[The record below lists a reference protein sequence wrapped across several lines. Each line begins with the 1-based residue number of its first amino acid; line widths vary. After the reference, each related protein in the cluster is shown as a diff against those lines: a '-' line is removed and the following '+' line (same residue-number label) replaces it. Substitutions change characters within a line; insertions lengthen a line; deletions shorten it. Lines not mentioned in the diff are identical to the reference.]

1 MRFNLKLISFIFVSV
16 FLPLLFLFSLISKSN
31 ADGGVRL
38 DSSSLRVGT
47 ITELSAT
54 IAGSQCA
61 ATTRQFDRLSINAD
75 FLENPLSTI
84 QFASPRV
91 VLKINQTV
99 VPGHIYQNYGTV
111 IHWRPDSGSMM
122 LSNMDLL
129 EIKVN
134 GVDILE
140 PNLVGFA
147 FEFYN
152 QGLPLNDGPETCF
165 GWGYYSYST
174 PCDEFYSGC
183 FIKRFSE
190 SGIQPTPTLGP
201 TTAPSITTTP
211 VPTHLPTPTAS
222 PTTRPTATPTATPT
236 PTPSAISM
244 TELGFTEQGPIEV
257 SIVPGQ
263 TVPVFTLTSVS
274 ASQFGMYGYPTSY
287 GPGINITPASGGLF
301 PGMST
306 LISIQVTSTV
316 PLGTYNGLQRVTAGG
331 TYPYALIPVTVHVVE
346 SLPTATPTP
355 TQLPTATP
363 LPTNTPTPVPTPVP
377 LSISNVV
384 AANISARAAQIR
396 WSTSVAATS
405 FVQYGTK
412 INAMNLYTAEGPDLS
427 VVHQVDL
434 SNLSANKK
442 YYFKAHSRNSL
453 GEWVTSEVGS
463 FTTLRR

>member
-1 MRFNLKLISFIFVSV
+1 MQFNLKLMSFIFVSV

-84 QFASPRV
+84 QFVSPSV
-91 VLKINQTV
+91 VLKINQAIV
-99 VPGHIYQNYGTV
+99 SGHITQNYGDV
-111 IHWRPDSGSMM
+111 IHWSPDAGSMQ
-122 LSNMDLL
+122 LGNMDLL

-134 GVDILE
+134 GVNILQ
-140 PNLVGFA
+140 PNLVGFS
-147 FEFYN
+147 FEFYY
-152 QGLPLNDGPETCF
+152 QGQPLNDGWPPCF
-165 GWGYYSYST
+165 GWSYSYYPDMCT
-174 PCDEFYSGC
+174 EYDSGC
-183 FIKRFSE
+183 FVKRFSE
-190 SGIQPTPTLGP
+190 SGIQPSPTPRP
-201 TTAPSITTTP
+201 TTTPGITITP
-211 VPTHLPTPTAS
+211 VPTNLPTPTAS
-222 PTTRPTATPTATPT
+222 PTARPTTTPTATPT
-236 PTPSAISM
+236 PTPSAVSM
-244 TELGFTEQGPIEV
+244 SELGFTDQGPIEV

-287 GPGINITPASGGLF
+287 GPGINTTPASGGLF

-306 LISIQVTSTV
+306 LISIQAISTV
-316 PLGTYNGLQRVTAGG
+316 PLGTYTGFQRVTAGG
-331 TYPYALIPVTVHVVE
+331 AYPYALIPVTVHVVE
-346 SLPTATPTP
+346 SLPTATPS
-355 TQLPTATP
+355 
-363 LPTNTPTPVPTPVP
+363 PTNTPTPVPTQVP
-377 LSISNVV
+377 LSISNVTT
-384 AANISARAAQIR
+384 ANITARTAQIR
-396 WSTSVAATS
+396 WSTSVPATS

>member
-1 MRFNLKLISFIFVSV
+1 MRFNLKLVSFIFVSV

-38 DSSSLRVGT
+38 DSSSLIVGT
-47 ITELSAT
+47 RTELNAT

-61 ATTRQFDRLSINAD
+61 ATTRQFDRLSIDAD

-84 QFASPRV
+84 QFTSPSV

-111 IHWRPDSGSMM
+111 IHWRPYSGPMM

-190 SGIQPTPTLGP
+190 SGIQPSPTARP
-201 TTAPSITTTP
+201 TTTPSITTTP

-222 PTTRPTATPTATPT
+222 PTARPTATPTATPT
-236 PTPSAISM
+236 PTPLAVSM
-244 TELGFTEQGPIEV
+244 SELGFTDQGPIEV
-257 SIVPGQ
+257 SILPGQ
-263 TVPVFTLTSVS
+263 TVPVFTLTSIS
-274 ASQFGMYGYPTSY
+274 ATQFGMYGYPTSY
-287 GPGINITPASGGLF
+287 GPGINTTPASGGLY

-306 LISIQVTSTV
+306 LISIQAISTV
-316 PLGTYNGLQRVTAGG
+316 PLGTYTGFQRVTAGG
-331 TYPYALIPVTVHVVE
+331 AYPYALIPVTVHVVE
-346 SLPTATPTP
+346 SLPTSTPT
-355 TQLPTATP
+355 
-363 LPTNTPTPVPTPVP
+363 PTNTPTPVPTQVP
-377 LSISNVV
+377 LSISSVT
-384 AANISARAAQIR
+384 AANITSRTAQIR

-412 INAMNLYTAEGPDLS
+412 LNAMNSYTTEGTNQS
-427 VVHQVDL
+427 VLHQVDL
-434 SNLSANKK
+434 INLSPNKK
-442 YYFKAHSRNSL
+442 YYYKAHSRNSL
-453 GEWVTSEVGS
+453 GEWATSEVGS